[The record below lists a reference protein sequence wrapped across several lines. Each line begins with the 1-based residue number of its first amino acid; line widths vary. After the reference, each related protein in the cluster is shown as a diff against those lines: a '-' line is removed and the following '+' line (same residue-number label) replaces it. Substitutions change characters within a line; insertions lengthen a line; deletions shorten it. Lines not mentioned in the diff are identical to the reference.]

1 MCWSFNTLA
10 IQKAME
16 QAGSNNFRQNFV
28 KTWHFMYSSW
38 GSGLSYCRL
47 SVTSVEFVVAPEAST
62 NEKRDSEFVW
72 QICDSALS
80 ASIPVKIQ
88 GLIQLTWT
96 VDQPVNIA
104 VP

>member
-1 MCWSFNTLA
+1 MDMCWGFNTLA
-10 IQKAME
+10 IRKSME
-16 QAGSNNFRQNFV
+16 QAGSNNFHQNFV

-72 QICDSALS
+72 QICDSCLIGIYTRQNTRFD
-80 ASIPVKIQ
+80 SIDLNSWP
-88 GLIQLTWT
+88 TS
-96 VDQPVNIA
+96 
-104 VP
+104 

>member
-1 MCWSFNTLA
+1 MDMCWGFNTLA

-38 GSGLSYCRL
+38 GSGLSYCRP

-72 QICDSALS
+72 QVCDSCLIGIYTRQNTRFD
-80 ASIPVKIQ
+80 SIDLNSWP
-88 GLIQLTWT
+88 TS
-96 VDQPVNIA
+96 
-104 VP
+104 

>member
-1 MCWSFNTLA
+1 MDMCWGFNALA

-28 KTWHFMYSSW
+28 KTWHFMYSSR

-62 NEKRDSEFVW
+62 NEKRDSEFV
-72 QICDSALS
+72 
-80 ASIPVKIQ
+80 
-88 GLIQLTWT
+88 
-96 VDQPVNIA
+96 
-104 VP
+104 